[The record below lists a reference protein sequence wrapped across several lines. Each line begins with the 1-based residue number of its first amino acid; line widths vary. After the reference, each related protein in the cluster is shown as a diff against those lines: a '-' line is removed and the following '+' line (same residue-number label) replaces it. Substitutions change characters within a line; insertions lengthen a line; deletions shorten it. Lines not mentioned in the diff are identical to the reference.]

1 MPWTLAGSAI
11 LTLAL
16 AAIALIDA
24 RSQRIPDRLSL
35 PLIAAGLGWSALAG
49 QPLVAHAI
57 GAAAGYAALAGF
69 GWLHFRLRR
78 QEGLGLGDAKL
89 FAAGGAWLGWQPLPL
104 VLLVAAIGG
113 LGYALVTARRRIA
126 FGPWLAVAIWLVW
139 MLGS

>member
-1 MPWTLAGSAI
+1 MLPSLVAGGV
-11 LTLAL
+11 LTLTL
-16 AAIALIDA
+16 AAIARVDA
-24 RSQRIPDRLSL
+24 GTERIPDRLSL
-35 PLIAAGLGWSALAG
+35 PLIGAGAAWTVISDQPFLAH
-49 QPLVAHAI
+49 LV
-57 GAAAGYAALAGF
+57 GAAAGYSALAGF

-126 FGPWLAVAIWLVW
+126 FGPWLALAIWLVW
-139 MLGS
+139 MLG